1 MYKCEICEKE
11 HPSITERA
19 QCELA
24 CAKRIEEAAKKA
36 ADARKKEE
44 QNARKAE
51 LEAAINHAKE
61 LFAAYIEDYRSFE
74 FSTDEE
80 DNFHL
85 WPSKLL
91 SWFM

>member
-36 ADARKKEE
+36 AEAKKKEE

-51 LEAAINHAKE
+51 LEEAIQHAQD
-61 LFAAYIEDYRSFE
+61 LFAAYIEDYKSFE
-74 FSTDEE
+74 FASD
-80 DNFHL
+80 DFGYSA

-91 SWFM
+91 SLFM